1 MLRGFFGRRS
11 RSVWTRLTYLCIVTI
26 IFLFATSQFKTTT
39 THARFVPEPAQ
50 PIHSNNIPTD
60 PRIHPNLEPPK
71 QNQDS
76 EQSDPRRVDS
86 PDTLKIPK
94 HNANWATRKVTQQP
108 KQTKPVQDIVIH
120 GEKYPKLTPD
130 GKLIPQ
136 RRIIHLDLKGAAYK
150 PEYFTELFAF
160 LNRLQAT
167 GILLEWEDMFPFK
180 GRLAGAVNRNAYN
193 METVENILKEAQK
206 HHLQI
211 IPLVQ
216 TMGHLEWILKLES
229 FAHLREDAR
238 FPQVICFSDDDA
250 WSLIEEMIE
259 EVAEVHKKYGMPYF
273 HIGADEAFQIG
284 ICNASV
290 SRLQKEYTRERLM
303 LWHISRTARFVKEK
317 YPDTQVLAWHDML
330 ASAMETD
337 IAEYKLTELLQPVL
351 WNYAEDL
358 DIYLPRSTWMILKS
372 FGSVWGSS
380 AWKGADGP
388 ARYATNANHYVKN
401 HESWVKQLSMVY
413 KDFNVVEGL
422 IMTGWSRYDHFAVLA
437 ETIPVA
443 LPTLAMSMETMLE
456 GRPLVGNYPVTAE
469 LLQCT
474 PPLDLGFTASG
485 CRFPGSRIY
494 ELINEMYQ
502 KQMQLRTYRQDD
514 YELNGWLSRVA
525 DEYSVSSHWYIDK
538 IEQLIEMHAGP
549 LEQISESLRFEMEK
563 IFFKDTVDEFLFTY
577 LGEDLEWLNK
587 KRETIKKVSA
597 TKTFPKRP
605 FVDSAT
611 SKMVSTSCS

>member
-1 MLRGFFGRRS
+1 MLRGFLGRRS
-11 RSVWTRLTYLCIVTI
+11 RSAWVRLTYLCVITI
-26 IFLFATSQFKTTT
+26 IFLFASSQFKSTA

-50 PIHSNNIPTD
+50 PVHTIAGAAD
-60 PRIHPNLEPPK
+60 PRLRPNPESLNH
-71 QNQDS
+71 NQDGID
-76 EQSDPRRVDS
+76 QPDPARVDS
-86 PDTLKIPK
+86 PDVPQ
-94 HNANWATRKVTQQP
+94 HQNAQWVTRKILQQQRTS
-108 KQTKPVQDIVIH
+108 KKPFENVVIN

-130 GKLIPQ
+130 GKFIPQ

-150 PEYFTELFAF
+150 PDYFEELFAF
-160 LNRLQAT
+160 FNRLHAT

-180 GRLAGAVNRNAYN
+180 GRLSGAVNKNAYS
-193 METVENILKEAQK
+193 METVERILKAAQK

-216 TMGHLEWILKLES
+216 TMGHLEWILKLEQ
-229 FAHLREDAR
+229 FAHLREDSR

-250 WSLIEEMIE
+250 WDLIKEMIE

-290 SRLQKEYTRERLM
+290 ARIQKEFSRERLM
-303 LWHISRTARFVKEK
+303 LWHIARTARFVKEK
-317 YPDTQVLAWHDML
+317 YAETQVLAWHDMM
-330 ASAMETD
+330 ASAMESD
-337 IAEYKLTELLQPVL
+337 IEDYKLTELVQPVL

-358 DIYLPRSTWMILKS
+358 DIYLPRSTWMLLRN

-388 ARYATNANHYVKN
+388 ARYSTNANHYVKN
-401 HESWVKQLSMVY
+401 HESWIKQFTMVY

-443 LPTLAMSMETMLE
+443 LPTLAISMETMLE
-456 GRPLVGNYPVTAE
+456 GRPLLGNHPVTSE
-469 LLQCT
+469 LLQCS
-474 PPLDLGFTASG
+474 PPLDLGYVASG

-494 ELINEMYQ
+494 ELINDMYQ

-514 YELNGWLSRVA
+514 YEVNGWLSRVA
-525 DEYSVSSHWYIDK
+525 DEYTVSSHWYIDK
-538 IEQLIEMHAGP
+538 IEQMIEMHAVP
-549 LEQISESLRFEMEK
+549 LERIAEDLRFEMDK
-563 IFFKDTVDEFLFTY
+563 IFYKDTIDEFLFTY

-587 KRETIKKVSA
+587 KRETIKKVSDA
-597 TKTFPKRP
+597 KAFPKRP
-605 FVDSAT
+605 FVESAKSIGT
-611 SKMVSTSCS
+611 QCS

>member
-11 RSVWTRLTYLCIVTI
+11 RSAWVRLTYLCVITI
-26 IFLFATSQFKTTT
+26 IFLFASSQFKSTA

-50 PIHSNNIPTD
+50 PVHTIAGAAD
-60 PRIHPNLEPPK
+60 PRLRPNPESLNH
-71 QNQDS
+71 NQDGID
-76 EQSDPRRVDS
+76 QPDPARVDS
-86 PDTLKIPK
+86 PDVPQ
-94 HNANWATRKVTQQP
+94 HQNAQWVTRKILQQQRTS
-108 KQTKPVQDIVIH
+108 KKPFENVVIN

-130 GKLIPQ
+130 GKFVPQ

-150 PEYFTELFAF
+150 PDYFEELFAF
-160 LNRLQAT
+160 FNRLHAT

-180 GRLAGAVNRNAYN
+180 GRLSGAVNKNAYS
-193 METVENILKEAQK
+193 METIERILKAAQK

-216 TMGHLEWILKLES
+216 TMGHLEWILKLEQ
-229 FAHLREDAR
+229 FAHLREDSR

-250 WSLIEEMIE
+250 WDLIKEMIE

-290 SRLQKEYTRERLM
+290 ARIQKEFSRERLM
-303 LWHISRTARFVKEK
+303 LWHIARTARFVKEK
-317 YPDTQVLAWHDML
+317 YAETQVLAWHDMM
-330 ASAMETD
+330 ASAMESD
-337 IAEYKLTELLQPVL
+337 IEDYKLTELVQPVL

-358 DIYLPRSTWMILKS
+358 DIYLPRSTWMLLRN

-388 ARYATNANHYVKN
+388 ARYSTNANHYVKN
-401 HESWVKQLSMVY
+401 HESWIKQFTMVY

-443 LPTLAMSMETMLE
+443 LPTLAISMETMLE
-456 GRPLVGNYPVTAE
+456 GRPLLGNHPITSE
-469 LLQCT
+469 LLQCS
-474 PPLDLGFTASG
+474 PPLDLGYVASG

-494 ELINEMYQ
+494 ELINDMYQ

-514 YELNGWLSRVA
+514 YEVNGWLSRVA
-525 DEYSVSSHWYIDK
+525 DKYTVSSHWYIDK
-538 IEQLIEMHAGP
+538 IEQMIEMHAVP
-549 LEQISESLRFEMEK
+549 LERIAEDLRFEMDK
-563 IFFKDTVDEFLFTY
+563 IFYKDTIDEFLFTY

-587 KRETIKKVSA
+587 KRETIKKVSNA
-597 TKTFPKRP
+597 KAFPKRP
-605 FVDSAT
+605 FVESAKSIGT
-611 SKMVSTSCS
+611 QCS